1 MMLLKCPYKN
11 CIKMTIQNISI
22 QVSDKPKTNI
32 DREIKVSNSKDV
44 VNLEEVQAIK
54 NATNEYFIFIGLD
67 RANNVRNIS
76 LLGIGTSSNI
86 LIDSKDIIKTAILS
100 ASEKVILVH
109 NHPSNNL
116 KPSKEDLHLTNVTN
130 EILKPFNIEL
140 IDHIIVT
147 EKEYSSILEVKA
159 FYKQSKGETLENM
172 SKGFLLEENQ
182 KLKKEIEQLK
192 QQLQNKQVEQE
203 YEEELEM

>member
-172 SKGFLLEENQ
+172 SKVFLLEENQ

>member
-32 DREIKVSNSKDV
+32 DREIKASNSKDV

>member
-1 MMLLKCPYKN
+1 
-11 CIKMTIQNISI
+11 MTIQNISI

-32 DREIKVSNSKDV
+32 DREIKVGNSKDV

>member
-1 MMLLKCPYKN
+1 
-11 CIKMTIQNISI
+11 MTIQNISI

-130 EILKPFNIEL
+130 ESLKPFNIEL

>member
-32 DREIKVSNSKDV
+32 DREIKASNSKDV

-130 EILKPFNIEL
+130 EILKPFNITVKN
-140 IDHIIVT
+140 DGTGYAYVT
-147 EKEYSSILEVKA
+147 EDNNVYIVSYSSDEVNINVS
-159 FYKQSKGETLENM
+159 YTNIGE
-172 SKGFLLEENQ
+172 
-182 KLKKEIEQLK
+182 
-192 QQLQNKQVEQE
+192 
-203 YEEELEM
+203 

>member
-1 MMLLKCPYKN
+1 M
-11 CIKMTIQNISI
+11 
-22 QVSDKPKTNI
+22 
-32 DREIKVSNSKDV
+32 
-44 VNLEEVQAIK
+44 
-54 NATNEYFIFIGLD
+54 
-67 RANNVRNIS
+67 
-76 LLGIGTSSNI
+76 
-86 LIDSKDIIKTAILS
+86 
-100 ASEKVILVH
+100 
-109 NHPSNNL
+109 
-116 KPSKEDLHLTNVTN
+116 
-130 EILKPFNIEL
+130 

>member
-1 MMLLKCPYKN
+1 
-11 CIKMTIQNISI
+11 MTIQNISI

-172 SKGFLLEENQ
+172 SKVFLLEENQ

>member
-32 DREIKVSNSKDV
+32 DREIKVGNSKDV

>member
-1 MMLLKCPYKN
+1 
-11 CIKMTIQNISI
+11 MTIQNISI

-32 DREIKVSNSKDV
+32 DREIKASNSKDV

>member
-1 MMLLKCPYKN
+1 MLLKCPYKN

>member
-11 CIKMTIQNISI
+11 CIKMTIQTISI

>member
-1 MMLLKCPYKN
+1 
-11 CIKMTIQNISI
+11 MTIQNISI

>member
-1 MMLLKCPYKN
+1 M
-11 CIKMTIQNISI
+11 
-22 QVSDKPKTNI
+22 
-32 DREIKVSNSKDV
+32 
-44 VNLEEVQAIK
+44 
-54 NATNEYFIFIGLD
+54 
-67 RANNVRNIS
+67 RNIS

>member
-1 MMLLKCPYKN
+1 
-11 CIKMTIQNISI
+11 MTIQHISI

>member
-140 IDHIIVT
+140 IDHIILT

>member
-1 MMLLKCPYKN
+1 
-11 CIKMTIQNISI
+11 MTIQNISI

-86 LIDSKDIIKTAILS
+86 LIDSKDIIK
-100 ASEKVILVH
+100 
-109 NHPSNNL
+109 
-116 KPSKEDLHLTNVTN
+116 
-130 EILKPFNIEL
+130 
-140 IDHIIVT
+140 
-147 EKEYSSILEVKA
+147 
-159 FYKQSKGETLENM
+159 
-172 SKGFLLEENQ
+172 
-182 KLKKEIEQLK
+182 
-192 QQLQNKQVEQE
+192 
-203 YEEELEM
+203 